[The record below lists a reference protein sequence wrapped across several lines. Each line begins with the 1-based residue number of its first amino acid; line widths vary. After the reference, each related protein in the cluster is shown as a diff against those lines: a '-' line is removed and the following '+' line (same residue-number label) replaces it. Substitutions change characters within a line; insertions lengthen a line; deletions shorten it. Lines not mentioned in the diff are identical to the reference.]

1 MGSGDGKAEL
11 ATVVPATSIVSS
23 HRSWGGGLSE
33 KAPCREG
40 HFPSSW
46 SPALILSGKPCR
58 ECTPIPRLI
67 TGDKDKSRS
76 EEGTDEHSGGVVV
89 VEM

>member
-1 MGSGDGKAEL
+1 MQGRTL
-11 ATVVPATSIVSS
+11 PFLLVSS
-23 HRSWGGGLSE
+23 TNTVRQ
-33 KAPCREG
+33 
-40 HFPSSW
+40 
-46 SPALILSGKPCR
+46 PCR
-58 ECTPIPRLI
+58 ECTPIPGLI